1 MSLTDTTD
9 LASGLAAMNI
19 DLPPAAH
26 DSLAAYAV
34 LLAKWNKVYNLTAI
48 RDAEQMLTHH
58 LLDSLSV
65 LPYLR
70 DVSRLADIGSGGG
83 LPGILLAIARPDLAV
98 TSIETVNKKASFQQQ
113 AKIEL
118 ALANFDPVCV
128 RVEDMRVET
137 GFDGIISRAFAELS
151 DFLHL
156 TAHLLAPGGRFYA
169 MKGVYPHEE
178 IARLPAGFRVSEAVT
193 LSVPGLDAQRHLI
206 IIERDATD

>member
-1 MSLTDTTD
+1 MTDTAE
-9 LASGLAAMNI
+9 LSSGLAAMDI
-19 DLPPAAH
+19 DLPPAAPGA
-26 DSLAAYAV
+26 LAAFAA

-65 LPYLR
+65 LPHLHG
-70 DVSRLADIGSGGG
+70 VTRLADIGSGGG
-83 LPGILLAIARPDLAV
+83 LPGIPLAIARPELAV
-98 TSIETVNKKASFQQQ
+98 TSIEAVNKKASFQQQ

-118 ALANFDPVCV
+118 ALANFEPLCA
-128 RVEDMRVET
+128 RVEEVRRDA
-137 GFDGIISRAFAELS
+137 GFDGIISRAFAELA

-178 IARLPAGFRVSEAVT
+178 IARMPAGFSVSEAVT
-193 LSVPGLDAQRHLI
+193 LRVPGLDAQRHLI
-206 IIERDATD
+206 VIERDATA